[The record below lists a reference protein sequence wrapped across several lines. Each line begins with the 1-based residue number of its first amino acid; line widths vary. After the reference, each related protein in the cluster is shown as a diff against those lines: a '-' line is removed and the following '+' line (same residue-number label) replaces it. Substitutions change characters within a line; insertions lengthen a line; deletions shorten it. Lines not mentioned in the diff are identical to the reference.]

1 MATVVQTTAG
11 GGPPATI
18 VTDST
23 TGTVVTPTPVIRE
36 EKVVKPERVTYQ
48 SAAPVRKGGFRARL
62 GGFLGGFTLAT
73 LGYFVLLRGD
83 VLEVTQ
89 NIEQTFVPAAVTLQA
104 KIGRLEARVDAL
116 EKQCATQKK

>member
-1 MATVVQTTAG
+1 MTTVVQTTS
-11 GGPPATI
+11 GGPPTTI

-23 TGTVVTPTPVIRE
+23 TGTIVKPTPVV
-36 EKVVKPERVTYQ
+36 EKVAQPTVVKETP
-48 SAAPVRKGGFRARL
+48 ARKGGFRARM
-62 GGFLGGFTLAT
+62 GGFLGGFALAT
-73 LGYFVLLRGD
+73 VGYFVMLRGD

-116 EKQCATQKK
+116 EKQCAQCPPQKK